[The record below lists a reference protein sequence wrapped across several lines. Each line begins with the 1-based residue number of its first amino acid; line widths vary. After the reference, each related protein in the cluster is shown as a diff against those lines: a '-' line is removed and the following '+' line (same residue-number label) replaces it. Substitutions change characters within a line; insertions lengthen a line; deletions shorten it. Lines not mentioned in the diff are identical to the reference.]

1 MGMLFLDRSLLSIHL
16 NIQGGIFMLV
26 QLDETTWEVSDT
38 DRLEEVLANLSDRAQ
53 AQGRLV
59 TELLVGNRPMTDRE
73 LVPPLL
79 SKVASSFGSIAA
91 KSEEIANI
99 IQHSSDT
106 AKKFAQQL
114 RSQAEEMV
122 QDFREGRGVM
132 RSLDQ
137 WFGQIADYLEWVQ
150 IQQSVSGGQPKE
162 PQDLFYWV
170 NELVNAR
177 KSFDQVR
184 IADLLEYE
192 LIPRLPQ

>member
-1 MGMLFLDRSLLSIHL
+1 
-16 NIQGGIFMLV
+16 MLV
-26 QLDETTWEVSDT
+26 QLDEDTWEVSDT
-38 DRLEEVLANLSDRAQ
+38 DRLEDVLAILSDRAH

-59 TELLVGNRPMTDRE
+59 TELTVGNRPMTDRE
-73 LVPPLL
+73 LVPPTL

-91 KSEEIANI
+91 KSEQIKSI

-106 AKKFAQQL
+106 AKKFGQEL
-114 RSQAEEMV
+114 RSQA
-122 QDFREGRGVM
+122 QDAMKNFRQGRGVM
-132 RSLDQ
+132 RQLDQ

-150 IQQSVSGGQPKE
+150 NQQSVSGGQPKE
-162 PQDLFYWV
+162 PQDLSYWV

-177 KSFDQVR
+177 KNLDEVR

>member
-1 MGMLFLDRSLLSIHL
+1 
-16 NIQGGIFMLV
+16 MLV
-26 QLDETTWEVSDT
+26 QLDEATWEASDT
-38 DRLEEVLANLSDRAQ
+38 DRLEDVLANLSDRAY

-59 TELLVGNRPMTDRE
+59 TELTVGNRPMTDRE
-73 LVPPLL
+73 LVPLTL

-91 KSEEIANI
+91 KSEQINNI
-99 IQHSSDT
+99 IQHSSET
-106 AKKFAQQL
+106 GKKFGQQL
-114 RSQAEEMV
+114 RDQA
-122 QDFREGRGVM
+122 QDVVKNFRQGRGVM
-132 RSLDQ
+132 RQLDQ

-162 PQDLFYWV
+162 SQDLSYWV

-177 KSFDQVR
+177 KNLDEVR